1 MNPITFKELSSMNE
15 DQLSK
20 LVSISYKNSNERC
33 RGVGIENLEIED
45 LNDGS
50 FKVSYSDSCGDPS
63 YRVRANDTME
73 MQGNGEW
80 DYTLLS
86 SN

>member
-1 MNPITFKELSSMNE
+1 MDE

-20 LVSISYKNSNERC
+20 LVSISYKNGKERC
-33 RGVGIENLEIED
+33 RGVGIESLDIEP
-45 LNDGS
+45 LFGGQYS
-50 FKVSYSDSCGDPS
+50 VSYSDSNGDPS
-63 YRVRANDTME
+63 YRVISEETVME

-86 SN
+86 PEN